1 MALKMQ
7 YYKSASINFKLF
19 IINIIRIKN
28 CKTNTLITQHIL
40 TTNHEKSI

>member
-1 MALKMQ
+1 MQ

-28 CKTNTLITQHIL
+28 CKNQYTDNTTYI
-40 TTNHEKSI
+40 NY